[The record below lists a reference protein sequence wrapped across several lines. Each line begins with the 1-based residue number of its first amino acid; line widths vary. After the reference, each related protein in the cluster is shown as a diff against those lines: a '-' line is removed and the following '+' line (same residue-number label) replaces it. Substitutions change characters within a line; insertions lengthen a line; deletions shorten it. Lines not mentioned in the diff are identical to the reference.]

1 MKVAK
6 NMDSVFDDCTE
17 KELDFEAMF
26 DEDDCLIDMVAGVNE
41 AGEPV
46 TGEDYDINTEDV
58 DPMIGEKPDA
68 DYQKDGEDCTLKDAE
83 GTKDTDLEVG
93 GEVGDGKEVSG
104 KENSAES
111 HAHDEIDLNVDKK
124 TMTLE
129 ADGEG
134 PLEDDDEAA
143 RAGETSDTAVSTEEV
158 SESLLDKLAE
168 SIIAKLQ
175 DQNEEK
181 KEDINDDDK
190 DIEEIAKENAA
201 CKDCQCDA
209 SEREGSVKHDTQ
221 NVEGKSTDVMGA
233 SVKGDSNSDPINLKL
248 DDEDYRDGKSNGVKD
263 TEGVSVKVV
272 GAAQESGDIDKEM
285 DDEELVDL
293 VIDDELNNRIIPDS
307 VQHSDDAN
315 EIDIKL
321 ESDES
326 ELVSKSEDDDEVDIE
341 LIDKDEFNADDQELD
356 IDYDDDDDK
365 LIDAVINGEV

>member
-1 MKVAK
+1 
-6 NMDSVFDDCTE
+6 
-17 KELDFEAMF
+17 
-26 DEDDCLIDMVAGVNE
+26 
-41 AGEPV
+41 
-46 TGEDYDINTEDV
+46 
-58 DPMIGEKPDA
+58 
-68 DYQKDGEDCTLKDAE
+68 
-83 GTKDTDLEVG
+83 
-93 GEVGDGKEVSG
+93 
-104 KENSAES
+104 
-111 HAHDEIDLNVDKK
+111 
-124 TMTLE
+124 
-129 ADGEG
+129 
-134 PLEDDDEAA
+134 
-143 RAGETSDTAVSTEEV
+143 
-158 SESLLDKLAE
+158 
-168 SIIAKLQ
+168 
-175 DQNEEK
+175 
-181 KEDINDDDK
+181 
-190 DIEEIAKENAA
+190 
-201 CKDCQCDA
+201 
-209 SEREGSVKHDTQ
+209 
-221 NVEGKSTDVMGA
+221 MGA